1 MDPDKANT
9 SIDIQV
15 IDKMMDRWRLR
26 LLTHGAASELGMEAT
41 RHSASWKPEKSTSTP
56 RARAQQKPL
65 P

>member
-1 MDPDKANT
+1 MDADQANT

-41 RHSASWKPEKSTSTP
+41 RQLIKLE
-56 RARAQQKPL
+56 ARKEFLNANA
-65 P
+65 

>member
-26 LLTHGAASELGMEAT
+26 LLTHGPASELGMEAT
-41 RHSASWKPEKSTSTP
+41 RQLSKLE
-56 RARAQQKPL
+56 ARKEHLNAQG
-65 P
+65 